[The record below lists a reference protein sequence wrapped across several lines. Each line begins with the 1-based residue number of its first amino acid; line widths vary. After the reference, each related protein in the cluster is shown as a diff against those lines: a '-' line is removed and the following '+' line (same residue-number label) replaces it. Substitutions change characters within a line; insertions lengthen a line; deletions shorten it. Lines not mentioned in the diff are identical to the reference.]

1 MCDWMRITYRCGHT
15 REYYTYEC
23 IAYLSGRRGCALTR
37 HESVNDAFSGNI
49 GSALIN
55 ETVRLRMRI
64 AVCPLVSE
72 VHLAV
77 SYEGRMNVDGWNH

>member
-1 MCDWMRITYRCGHT
+1 MRITYRCGHI

-37 HESVNDAFSGNI
+37 HELVNDAFAGII

-55 ETVRLRMRI
+55 LTARLRTRI
-64 AVCPLVSE
+64 AVCPLASK
-72 VHLAV
+72 VHLVV
-77 SYEGRMNVDGWNH
+77 SGEG